1 MTSQKPGRPSDAKSD
16 QWQEDLNPN
25 PMAGQNHGVE
35 TNQEGRYDL
44 TAYEIEALGSKLE
57 GFSDEEL
64 KQIPVLKPGT
74 RLQQGATYI
83 NLNDLQRQEYTGM
96 GDMSVE
102 EGDYIVPKT
111 RVGYQLWNRLI
122 GVENPERTGE

>member
-1 MTSQKPGRPSDAKSD
+1 MVSQKPGTPSDKQSD

-25 PMAGQNHGVE
+25 PMAGQNDGVE

-44 TAYEIEALGSKLE
+44 TAYDIEELHDRLNDFTE
-57 GFSDEEL
+57 DEL
-64 KQIPVLKPGT
+64 KQIPILKPGT

-83 NLNDLQRQEYTGM
+83 HLNDPQRQEFTGM

-102 EGDYIVPKT
+102 ENNLIVPKS
-111 RVGYQLWNRLI
+111 RVGYQLWNRLLGI
-122 GVENPERTGE
+122 ENTERTGE

>member
-1 MTSQKPGRPSDAKSD
+1 MVSQKPGSSGDRQSD

-44 TAYEIEALGSKLE
+44 TAYEIDELSNKLE

-64 KQIPVLKPGT
+64 KRIPILKPGT
-74 RLQQGATYI
+74 RLQQAATYI
-83 NLNDLQRQEYTGM
+83 NLNDPLRQEFTGM

-102 EGDYIVPKT
+102 ENNFIVPKS
-111 RVGYQLWNRLI
+111 RVNYQLWNRLI
-122 GVENPERTGE
+122 GVENTERTGE

>member
-1 MTSQKPGRPSDAKSD
+1 MVSQKPGNPSDRSSD
-16 QWQEDLNPN
+16 EWQEDLNPN

-35 TNQEGRYDL
+35 TNQEGRYDR
-44 TAYEIEALGSKLE
+44 TADDIDELHSKLE
-57 GFSDEEL
+57 GFTNAEL
-64 KQIPVLKPGT
+64 KQIPILKPGT

-83 NLNDLQRQEYTGM
+83 NLNDPKREEYAGM

-102 EGDYIVPKT
+102 ANNYIVPKS

-122 GVENPERTGE
+122 GVENTERTGE

>member
-1 MTSQKPGRPSDAKSD
+1 MVSQQSD

-35 TNQEGRYDL
+35 TNQEGRYEL
-44 TAYEIEALGSKLE
+44 TAYGIKELHSKLE
-57 GFSDEEL
+57 GFTDDEL

-83 NLNDLQRQEYTGM
+83 QLNDPQRQEYTGM

-102 EGDYIVPKT
+102 ESNFIVPKSE
-111 RVGYQLWNRLI
+111 VGYELWNRLI
-122 GVENPERTGE
+122 GVKNP

>member
-1 MTSQKPGRPSDAKSD
+1 MVSQKPGNPSDRSSD
-16 QWQEDLNPN
+16 EWQEDLNPN

-44 TAYEIEALGSKLE
+44 NAYEIDELHSKLE
-57 GFSDEEL
+57 GFTDDEL
-64 KQIPVLKPGT
+64 KQIPILKPGT

-83 NLNDLQRQEYTGM
+83 NLNDPKREEYTGM

-102 EGDYIVPKT
+102 ASNYIVPKT

-122 GVENPERTGE
+122 GVENTERTGE